1 MAFSPANVI
10 KLRHVPFDDTYT
22 NVFDFDGVNSQYN
35 YFNGLGG
42 YDLTNFTYQ
51 RKDSIIRVP
60 VNAES
65 LYNINYVIY
74 QNANFGN
81 KWFYAFVTKIEYV
94 NDNTSF
100 LHIKTDV
107 WQTWLFDWHVNECF
121 VERMHVPYDTEGEW
135 TEPEPINIDTYPIDE
150 QLLSHNGYFGNQNII
165 LYFSKNPPSLSGV
178 LETNEDSGAYSATW
192 YKMYYVAGSVSPYQ
206 ACLADIALLEA
217 AGEMEL
223 ICGYGT
229 SFNDVLA
236 DQFSIF
242 TPVYKLPSGGVAKNN
257 KSKLYCYSM
266 VVGNSTFKADL
277 ATVNGDTLDVTSRIN
292 GGTNPFMSVEITNV
306 PGHPIIEYNNFPVP
320 KIPLNT
326 DINNISR
333 SLRISMETLPF
344 QIMAGG
350 LGALASS
357 VGGGSGGGMNLS
369 SLVSP
374 LQGMITTAGQ
384 YAISDI
390 MPKQLSGYAPGN
402 GRFSAARAGIYQ
414 IYYAPKRSEFNNIDN
429 FFSAFGY
436 AINDV
441 RHPIFRTNDL
451 SRRANFNYIKTSGVA
466 IIATGGIVQ
475 EDYSDI
481 CRILDSGVTV
491 WHNPSAYGN
500 LLIANDP
507 V

>member
-1 MAFSPANVI
+1 MAFAPANNI
-10 KLRHVPFDDTYT
+10 FLRHVPFDNSYT
-22 NVFDFDGVNSQYN
+22 HVFDFSDVNAQKN
-35 YFNGLGG
+35 YFDSLGG
-42 YDLTNFTYQ
+42 FNLSNFTYQ
-51 RKDSIIRVP
+51 RKDSVIRVP
-60 VNAES
+60 LNAEA
-65 LYNINYVIY
+65 LYNINYVFY
-74 QNANFGN
+74 QNSEFGT

-100 LHIKTDV
+100 LYIETDV

-135 TEPEPINIDTYPIDE
+135 TEPEPINVNTYPIGE
-150 QLLSHNGYFGNQNII
+150 QQLSHNGFFGNQNII

-178 LETNEDSGAYSATW
+178 LETDEDSGAYSATW
-192 YKMYYVAGSVSPYQ
+192 YKMYYIAGTTSPYQ

-229 SFNDVLA
+229 SFNDVLT
-236 DQFSIF
+236 DQFPYSS
-242 TPVYKLPSGGVAKNN
+242 PVYKLPSGAVAKNN

-266 VVGNSTFKADL
+266 IVGNSTFKADL
-277 ATVNGDTLDVTSRIN
+277 ATVGSDTLEVISRIN
-292 GGTNPFMSVEITNV
+292 GGTNPFVSVEITNI
-306 PGHPIIEYNNFPVP
+306 PGHPIIDYNNFPVP

-350 LGALASS
+350 LGAVASS
-357 VGGGSGGGMNLS
+357 VGGGSGSMNLG

-374 LQGMITTAGQ
+374 LQSMITTAGQ

-441 RHPIFRTNDL
+441 RQPIFRIYHGG
-451 SRRANFNYIKTSGVA
+451 RRANFNYIKTNGAAV
-466 IIATGGIVQ
+466 IATGGIAQ
-475 EDYSDI
+475 EDFPRI
-481 CRILDSGVTV
+481 AKILDAGVTV

>member
-35 YFNGLGG
+35 YFNGLSG

-74 QNANFGN
+74 QNSNFGN

-135 TEPEPINIDTYPIDE
+135 TEPEPITAECFPRSADRLTPQIDFFT
-150 QLLSHNGYFGNQNII
+150 QGII
-165 LYFSKNPPSLSGV
+165 LYFSKRPPSISGV
-178 LETNEDSGAYSATW
+178 ANVYEDSGALSATFAKR
-192 YKMYYVAGSVSPYQ
+192 YDDGGGGLPAFNECILDLN
-206 ACLADIALLEA
+206 ALEA

-223 ICGYGT
+223 ISGIGCC
-229 SFNDVLA
+229 FNAPAAGGESTIDFV
-236 DQFSIF
+236 D
-242 TPVYKLPSGGVAKNN
+242 LPSGGVAKNN
-257 KSKLYCYSM
+257 KTLLWCYGM
-266 VVGNSTFKADL
+266 IVGNGSYKVDIANCHGRTFSYIPR
-277 ATVNGDTLDVTSRIN
+277 VCEGQS
-292 GGTNPFMSVEITNV
+292 PFCSVELTNIPHV
-306 PGHPIIEYNNFPVP
+306 VIDYNGFPSPRLPINSDVNQ
-320 KIPLNT
+320 
-326 DINNISR
+326 ISR
-333 SLRISMETLPF
+333 ELTISLKTLPYTM
-344 QIMAGG
+344 INAG
-350 LGALASS
+350 LGAAASVAGGGSAS
-357 VGGGSGGGMNLS
+357 VGGLLS
-369 SLVSP
+369 PIQS
-374 LQGMITTAGQ
+374 MISTLGK
-384 YAISDI
+384 YEISDI
-390 MPKQLSGYAPGN
+390 MPKQLSGFAPSTAMY
-402 GRFSAARAGIYQ
+402 SAGEAGVYLIK
-414 IYYAPKRSEFNNIDN
+414 YYPNREEFNKLDN

-441 RHPIFRTNDL
+441 RHPIFRINDI

-481 CRILDSGVTV
+481 CKILDSGVTV
-491 WHNPSAYGN
+491 WHNPGAYGN